1 MITLTDKARSM
12 VKQFLAED
20 EEADSKALRVFVE
33 GGGCAGFQYGL
44 TIDERR
50 DGDLVFPIDGF
61 RVVVD
66 EKSSIYLNGAQ
77 VDFVEEGLQSGFK
90 VENPNSKDSCGCGQS
105 FSV

>member
-1 MITLTDKARSM
+1 MITLTDKAKTM
-12 VKQFLAED
+12 VKQFIAED
-20 EEADSKALRVFVE
+20 KDPDSKALRVFVE

-44 TIDERR
+44 TIDEFR
-50 DGDLVFPIDGF
+50 DGDLVIPFDDF

-66 EKSSIYLNGAQ
+66 EKSSIYLNGAR

-90 VENPNSKDSCGCGQS
+90 VENPNSKGECGCGQS